1 MVASGET
8 PVSRLPYRPDHGLL
22 AALSAARNEYGRSPQ
37 KISKP
42 SDGVMK
48 PSDHPEFFRL
58 PPPEGRSRESTIVLD
73 ARGRFRH
80 DGSLVEHAGMARAF
94 ASWIGRH
101 PDDGRYILNNG
112 WDWTYFQVEDVPF
125 FVISVRDDGGRPI
138 LVLSDGTEEA
148 LDPARLRAGADD
160 ALYVSVKGGVF
171 EARFS
176 REGQLGLAPWISEG
190 ADGQVGLLSLGVWH
204 PLPSGTAV

>member
-1 MVASGET
+1 
-8 PVSRLPYRPDHGLL
+8 
-22 AALSAARNEYGRSPQ
+22 
-37 KISKP
+37 
-42 SDGVMK
+42 MK

-73 ARGRFRH
+73 AHGRFSHEGRP
-80 DGSLVEHAGMARAF
+80 VEHVGMARAF

-112 WDWTYFQVEDVPF
+112 WDWTYFRVEDVPF
-125 FVISVRDDGGRPI
+125 FVLSVRDVEGRPK

-148 LDPARLRAGADD
+148 LDPTGVRVQADD
-160 ALYVSVKGGVF
+160 ALYVSVKGGLF

-176 REGQLGLAPWISEG
+176 RQAQLDLAPWLSEDAG
-190 ADGQVGLLSLGVWH
+190 GVLGLRILGVRY
-204 PLPSGTAV
+204 PLPLGSAA